1 MMKTKANVNRLTAM
15 LHNGLSYRLLGL
27 IAVIAVALLMNSCQ
41 DTEEA
46 SEEVNENWAELFFEE
61 RLASI
66 SSDADHNKFY
76 IGTEDGP
83 IFVYSKDGIVKYN
96 TPFNRIYCVKRD
108 TINPSC
114 YWVGTRNMGL
124 FHCRLQGDSLVPQHS
139 YIIPIKEDR
148 FSVYDIAFRN
158 DSIYLGTSHGLYST
172 SVKVDGLPREG
183 IYLKELWHQDEPGK
197 PMVVGKLCRYGND
210 IYFTTRYG
218 IMMHGNNGNR
228 IIVAAKDTVNHA
240 SFPSLWNSTNELKS
254 IMADTL
260 YSIQGNDIS
269 KSPIEHMCIDFVKA
283 NNNLYQVSKD
293 SLFVEGKGRVL
304 PSPAR
309 SECRNLIID
318 DSRHN
323 QVLLVTSHH
332 LLRIPH
338 HYTLPTRA
346 SNHVSTSASCL
357 DEQGNAYFLLGDKLF
372 ELKPGDTIANERCP
386 LPPTHHPSRL
396 TACNGKFYYVINK
409 QLFSI
414 SGKGEKEMDFTLP
427 DEETA
432 IGSHGGN
439 VYIGVRDSLVMLKD
453 DRLMPVRLEYNENG
467 ETKQLKYPFVTVFT
481 PSPDGSL
488 FIATLNDGVFVG
500 KDSLFHRIDEFSNN
514 TTHRF
519 IRDVACHGDTTY
531 VLTHKGLWVHEP
543 QSQDNSPRFIPS
555 AGFNRLLVQGK
566 HVIAVADFGLREFHL
581 DSDSVSDYYQD
592 WSFRP
597 EMSLN
602 CSDRMIISRSNG
614 VLLVDN
620 PLSELSESQHWLE
633 FKPDWEPNDDWML
646 VLACAA
652 VSLLLLFLVSW
663 LMRRRHRRELQSKD
677 EKLVSQKQNAQ
688 RMLDLRNRLRRQL
701 DNINSYGLANFAA
714 IKRQADEVLESNDIG
729 RIEQLTTA
737 NKNLLD
743 AAGKVR
749 AWQQTWVDG
758 IDRIYMPESLAQ
770 KARELK
776 QFLKTRG
783 KHDPIE
789 CERKIDD
796 FLDYITGSDVSEPV
810 RRHLEE
816 QGTAIG
822 ELIKRAQA
830 SKLNTDGVLTAQ
842 RDSNQQLIN
851 RLEGS
856 LTEDEMVALLREVKQ
871 LDERQSMACG
881 VVDLGCALAAA
892 KCDTDDDASLLG
904 ELEENMD
911 DLRAEDPYMAH
922 LRSRFN
928 ALGAEVEQAIMR
940 IYQPW
945 IDGLDVDNA
954 LHELVKTGST
964 TGKLFSKGD
973 EAAITVR
980 GGVMA
985 LLLPGVDLSTNEM
998 KIVLDKICGKRSG
1011 DYKKEKSEV
1020 RNHLLTQGEQ
1030 LQQYVDEHPSSIA
1043 QFFTQY

>member
-1 MMKTKANVNRLTAM
+1 M
-15 LHNGLSYRLLGL
+15 
-27 IAVIAVALLMNSCQ
+27 
-41 DTEEA
+41 
-46 SEEVNENWAELFFEE
+46 
-61 RLASI
+61 
-66 SSDADHNKFY
+66 
-76 IGTEDGP
+76 
-83 IFVYSKDGIVKYN
+83 
-96 TPFNRIYCVKRD
+96 
-108 TINPSC
+108 
-114 YWVGTRNMGL
+114 
-124 FHCRLQGDSLVPQHS
+124 
-139 YIIPIKEDR
+139 
-148 FSVYDIAFRN
+148 
-158 DSIYLGTSHGLYST
+158 
-172 SVKVDGLPREG
+172 
-183 IYLKELWHQDEPGK
+183 
-197 PMVVGKLCRYGND
+197 
-210 IYFTTRYG
+210 
-218 IMMHGNNGNR
+218 
-228 IIVAAKDTVNHA
+228 
-240 SFPSLWNSTNELKS
+240 
-254 IMADTL
+254 
-260 YSIQGNDIS
+260 
-269 KSPIEHMCIDFVKA
+269 
-283 NNNLYQVSKD
+283 
-293 SLFVEGKGRVL
+293 
-304 PSPAR
+304 
-309 SECRNLIID
+309 
-318 DSRHN
+318 
-323 QVLLVTSHH
+323 
-332 LLRIPH
+332 
-338 HYTLPTRA
+338 
-346 SNHVSTSASCL
+346 
-357 DEQGNAYFLLGDKLF
+357 
-372 ELKPGDTIANERCP
+372 
-386 LPPTHHPSRL
+386 
-396 TACNGKFYYVINK
+396 
-409 QLFSI
+409 
-414 SGKGEKEMDFTLP
+414 
-427 DEETA
+427 
-432 IGSHGGN
+432 
-439 VYIGVRDSLVMLKD
+439 
-453 DRLMPVRLEYNENG
+453 
-467 ETKQLKYPFVTVFT
+467 
-481 PSPDGSL
+481 
-488 FIATLNDGVFVG
+488 
-500 KDSLFHRIDEFSNN
+500 
-514 TTHRF
+514 
-519 IRDVACHGDTTY
+519 
-531 VLTHKGLWVHEP
+531 THKGLWVHGP

-816 QGTAIG
+816 QSAAIG

-830 SKLNTDGVLTAQ
+830 SKLNSDGVLTAQ

-851 RLEGS
+851 RLTGS
-856 LTEDEMVALLREVKQ
+856 LTEDEMVAVLREVKQ